1 MTDYIFSGAF
11 KGRYEDW
18 EWAKVIEFLKYQR
31 TQEKADNDWLTQ
43 NTKLAFEM
51 LERLELAMGGKREQ
65 FMDRIDKLYAK
76 LLQFSFRFDEYAIWS
91 RSQENED
98 YPRRPIIS
106 NRIISKGVKVLLS
119 FPLIISS
126 YLKHVRGDSHVRLL
140 D

>member
-11 KGRYEDW
+11 KGRYENW
-18 EWAKVIEFLKYQR
+18 EWAKVNEFLKYQR
-31 TQEKADNDWLTQ
+31 TQEKADNDWLKQ

-91 RSQENED
+91 RSKDNED
-98 YPRRPIIS
+98 HPRRPIIS
-106 NRIISKGVKVLLS
+106 NRIISKRVKVLLS
-119 FPLIISS
+119 FPLIIIS
-126 YLKHVRGDSHVRLL
+126 YLKHVRGDSHVRLF